1 MSPLNELLI
10 NGLDIE
16 QIWEQINLQ
25 VFLYY
30 SILESTIIEI
40 YL

>member
-30 SILESTIIEI
+30 FILESTIIEI

>member
-30 SILESTIIEI
+30 FIIESTIIEI